1 MIVNSPKTTLQPLLG
16 LFGFKMEKYTS
27 LRTIADDIQM
37 YPYSYLLCR
46 QLLKEEYIE
55 GEAVIGIYKKELV
68 QTPET
73 ELAYTNS
80 ILQYSWIETKA
91 HTIIDPLID
100 FRAGNQ
106 AVNLNERSKTAN
118 YHAGVNPLKITK
130 ELLPK
135 HRCSDE
141 VFTLM
146 RGAESEAMRRILG
159 LEQNPNGITMT
170 EAAYIANYHTCN
182 YLGYDR
188 IILNFF
194 IKHKLTSI
202 LINE

>member
-1 MIVNSPKTTLQPLLG
+1 
-16 LFGFKMEKYTS
+16 MEKYTS

-46 QLLKEEYIE
+46 QLLKKGYIE
-55 GEAVIGIYKKELV
+55 GEAVIGIYKQELV
-68 QTPET
+68 HTPET
-73 ELAYTNS
+73 DLAYTNS

-91 HTIIDPLID
+91 HTVIDPLID
-100 FRAGNQ
+100 FRDGNREI
-106 AVNLNERSKTAN
+106 NLIERDKTPN

-130 ELLPK
+130 ELLPE

-170 EAAYIANYHTCN
+170 EAAYIANYHTCD

-194 IKHKLTSI
+194 IKHKLTPI
-202 LINE
+202 IINESVAALFKSET

>member
-1 MIVNSPKTTLQPLLG
+1 
-16 LFGFKMEKYTS
+16 MEKYTS

-46 QLLKEEYIE
+46 QLLKKGYIE
-55 GEAVIGIYKKELV
+55 GEAVIGIYKQELV
-68 QTPET
+68 HTPET
-73 ELAYTNS
+73 NLAYTNS

-91 HTIIDPLID
+91 HTVIDPLID
-100 FRAGNQ
+100 FRDGNREI
-106 AVNLNERSKTAN
+106 NLIERDKTAN

-130 ELLPK
+130 ELLPE

-159 LEQNPNGITMT
+159 FEQNPNGITMT
-170 EAAYIANYHTCN
+170 EAAFIASLSVEQYI
-182 YLGYDR
+182 GYDR
-188 IILNFF
+188 LIIKFLV
-194 IKHKLTSI
+194 KHHLEMLLATQTD
-202 LINE
+202 N